1 MTFSVRT
8 CSENHVLPL
17 GPGNEAWMPGFFLPH
32 AESPSAGGESGSE
45 EGRTQRLGRGWEH
58 LVCLIPI
65 PIFIFSSVKTYLG
78 FVFIGKDK
86 IRMKMICQEGS
97 LYTRIPKIGT
107 HGTSHKVI
115 WGKTRVGQ
123 EARRARGSVAWSL
136 CWGFHRKERTRQ
148 NRYIE

>member
-17 GPGNEAWMPGFFLPH
+17 GPGSEAWMPGFFLPH
-32 AESPSAGGESGSE
+32 AESPSAGGEPGSE

-65 PIFIFSSVKTYLG
+65 PIFIFSSVKMYLG

-86 IRMKMICQEGS
+86 IRMKMI
-97 LYTRIPKIGT
+97 
-107 HGTSHKVI
+107 V
-115 WGKTRVGQ
+115 
-123 EARRARGSVAWSL
+123 
-136 CWGFHRKERTRQ
+136 RKEEVYTHRSLKSGSITQ
-148 NRYIE
+148 GHLGKDQGWSGGKEGKG